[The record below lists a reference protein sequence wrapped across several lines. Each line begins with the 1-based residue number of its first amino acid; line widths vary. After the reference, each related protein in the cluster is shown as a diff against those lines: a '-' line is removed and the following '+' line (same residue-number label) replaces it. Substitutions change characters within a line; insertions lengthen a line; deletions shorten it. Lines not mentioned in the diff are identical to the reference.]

1 MERRD
6 LYQDDL
12 TEERQP
18 TPAMR
23 DDVAR
28 TQTLDPDTLGRG
40 VRGSTGDDDAGDDED
55 LDDEDDD
62 EDDESE

>member
-12 TEERQP
+12 TEEREA
-18 TPAMR
+18 TPAQR

-28 TQTLDPDTLGRG
+28 TQTLDPEILAEEE
-40 VRGSTGDDDAGDDED
+40 DDIDDVD
-55 LDDEDDD
+55 DDD
-62 EDDESE
+62 EDEDEDDEENVIDDV